1 MKQYSKPATAIQMLA
16 LNTFVCGVTSVTPG
30 EQPSTSPQLAPRKG
44 DFIE

>member
-30 EQPSTSPQLAPRKG
+30 EQPEGHGQLAPRKG
-44 DFIE
+44 DIID